1 MNHQTEQ
8 LRLDVIPISDIILLP
23 GMEYTLAYKGE
34 SLQTL
39 LHGNEEQ
46 AIVLALKR
54 SSKHTSPD
62 ADDFYRV
69 GTLVKL
75 LSKQKQEQ
83 HHLLKIKVLER
94 VEVADL
100 SIDNGTVSAEYTLA
114 PDFVDLDLK
123 SREEMLNY
131 IKRLIHE
138 IGAHFKGSEPFIK
151 AFNGEQDLNLL
162 MGHVGQYLHISGAE
176 KQALIE
182 TRSLKGRSLQFMDHL
197 LKQKESIK
205 LQIEMAEK
213 MSDKANKAH
222 RETVLREQLKNIQD
236 ELKEG
241 SPEGKNY
248 RRLIEEADMPP
259 EVLKVA
265 LAELDKYESQS
276 PNSPDYNVIRNY
288 LDILIELPWRPGE
301 TREIDLQVSRQILD
315 DQHYGLEKVKDRIIQ
330 HLAVMKLKKDKKGS
344 IILLVGPPGT
354 GKTSLGKSIA
364 EALGR
369 KYIRVSLG
377 GIKDEAEIRG
387 HRRTYVG
394 ALPGRI
400 IQNLRKAGQKN
411 PVFVLDEVDK
421 LMAAY
426 NGDPASALL
435 EVLDPEQNSTFTDHY
450 LEVPYDLSEIFFIAT
465 ANSTDTIPGPLLD
478 RMEVI
483 PISSYTQNEKFHIGR
498 EHLLPAVLEEHG
510 LNAEMLVIE
519 DETIRKV
526 IADYTQEAGVRGLR
540 RQLASIARV
549 ASEKIVSGK
558 VPTPYVVTTDLL
570 EEILGHQ
577 MARHDVAQDDNP
589 PGVATGLAWTPVGG
603 EILFIEGTDMAG
615 SGQLI
620 LTGKLGEVMQ
630 ESARI
635 SLSLIKSR
643 LALSSLN
650 FNFKERDVHIHV
662 PSGAVSKDG
671 PSAGVALFT
680 ALASL
685 VTGIKVNPTLAM
697 TGEITLRGAV
707 LPVGGIKEKLLAAHR
722 AGIKKVLIPKENL
735 RDLQDL
741 PEEVREQLQV
751 QGVEVI
757 EDVLLEALGLKLPKP
772 EILLRSGIT
781 QDGDLYRLSC

>member
-1 MNHQTEQ
+1 MNHQEEK
-8 LRLDVIPISDIILLP
+8 LRLNVIPISDIILLP

-39 LHGNEEQ
+39 LQDDDEH

-54 SSKHTSPD
+54 STKHTSPGT
-62 ADDFYRV
+62 DDFYQI

-75 LSKQKQEQ
+75 LGKQKQEQ

-94 VEVADL
+94 VEVTGL
-100 SIDNGTVSAEYTLA
+100 TIDDGTVRAEYLLA
-114 PDFVDLDLK
+114 PDDIDLDLK
-123 SREEMLNY
+123 SQEEMLNY
-131 IKRLIHE
+131 IKGLIHE

-151 AFNGEQDLNLL
+151 VFDSEQDLNLL
-162 MGHVGQYLHISGAE
+162 MGHVGQYLHISSAE

-182 TRSLKGRSLQFMDHL
+182 TRSLKERCLKFMDHL

-213 MSDKANKAH
+213 MSEKANKAH

-236 ELKEG
+236 ELNEG
-241 SPEGKNY
+241 APEGKDY
-248 RRLIEEADMPP
+248 RRLIEEAGMPP

-265 LAELDKYESQS
+265 RAELDKYESQS

-288 LDILIELPWRPGE
+288 LDILVELPWRPGE
-301 TREIDLQVSRQILD
+301 TREIDLPASRQILD

-421 LMAAY
+421 LMTAY

-483 PISSYTQNEKFHIGR
+483 PISSYTHNEKFHIGR
-498 EHLLPAVLEEHG
+498 EHLVPAVLEEHG
-510 LNAEMLVIE
+510 LTTAMLVIE
-519 DETIRKV
+519 DETIRQV

-558 VPTPYVVTTDLL
+558 VPAPYVITPGLL
-570 EEILGHQ
+570 EEILGNQ
-577 MARHDVAQDDNP
+577 VARHDVAQADNP

-603 EILFIEGTDMAG
+603 EILFIECTDMAG

-643 LALSSLN
+643 LAISSLN

-671 PSAGVALFT
+671 PSAGAALFT

-685 VTGIKVNPTLAM
+685 VTGIKVDPTLAM
-697 TGEITLRGAV
+697 TGEITLRGAI
-707 LPVGGIKEKLLAAHR
+707 LPVGGI
-722 AGIKKVLIPKENL
+722 
-735 RDLQDL
+735 
-741 PEEVREQLQV
+741 
-751 QGVEVI
+751 
-757 EDVLLEALGLKLPKP
+757 
-772 EILLRSGIT
+772 
-781 QDGDLYRLSC
+781 